1 MFQKRCLTI
10 AMGLALVQWASTSAA
25 VVNTTEEFIEVND
38 SLSLTDTTK
47 AQTQV
52 VNYDKRGCQKFRV

>member
-10 AMGLALVQWASTSAA
+10 AIGLALVQWASTSAA

-52 VNYDKRGCQKFRV
+52 VNYDKNVL